1 MFANKV
7 VGVINSFEVA
17 SQRPPIFV
25 SPVDDVLVD
34 CCLCFAHRWKGM
46 APSYKEM
53 SLQQRKHALGRLLSL
68 LEDGVLPWGSFTIV
82 ADEMGVTRSTISRLW
97 GLARGAREQSL
108 ILTPEIA
115 SRNNSRAK
123 SLKYS
128 HAEFRQGLKEIPRR
142 RRKTYRST
150 AKAMGVSLN
159 TVQRMLLHEDVCR
172 VHTSSLKPT
181 LTEENKMSRMEL
193 ALSFVDKNNP
203 SQFENMEDLIHIDEK
218 WFFLTKDG
226 QRFIIAADEEEPY
239 RHVQHK
245 NFMTKVMFI
254 DEKWFFLTKDGQRFI
269 IAADEEEPYR
279 HVQHKNFMTKVM
291 FLCAVARPR
300 YDTNKNAWFDG
311 KIGIWP
317 IGKWEPAKRKSKNR
331 AKGTPVWKNQLINR
345 DVYREYLIQKLL
357 PAVKEKWPRNNARI
371 RLQQDGAKSHI
382 LEDDVEFK
390 EAVQQIGLNLTVFT
404 QAPNSP
410 DTNILDLGFFRAI
423 QSAND
428 ACPDN
433 EEELIKSVEKAYG
446 EYPWCKLNFVWLT
459 LQSCLNKI
467 IEHDGGN
474 DYKIPHMGKESL
486 WRRGRLPEVL
496 HVTPAANA
504 WLNPTMDD
512 DSDEDSDDSGDEM
525 LFPMSTAT
533 STVAMDGE
541 GGENA
546 PTDGITTT
554 GV

>member
-1 MFANKV
+1 MFAKSL
-7 VGVINSFEVA
+7 GCHKFIQSWIA
-17 SQRPPIFV
+17 STTHFV
-25 SPVDDVLVD
+25 LPVDDVLVD
-34 CCLCFAHRWKGM
+34 CCLCFAHRWTGM

-53 SLQQRKHALGRLLSL
+53 SLQLWKRALGLLLSR
-68 LEDGVLPWGSFTIV
+68 LENGVLPWGSFTIV
-82 ADEMGVTRSTISRLW
+82 ADQIGVSRSTISRLW
-97 GLARGAREQSL
+97 GQARGARKQSL
-108 ILTPEIA
+108 IITPEIA
-115 SRNNSRAK
+115 SQNNSRAK

-128 HAEFRQGLKEIPRR
+128 HAEFRQGLKEIPWCRC
-142 RRKTYRST
+142 KTYRST

-159 TVQRMLLHEDVCR
+159 TVQRMLLQKDVCR
-172 VHTSSLKPT
+172 IHTSSLKPT
-181 LTEENKMSRMEL
+181 LMEENKMSRMEL
-193 ALSFVDKNNP
+193 ALSFIDKNNTRK
-203 SQFENMEDLIHIDEK
+203 FENMEDLIHIDEK
-218 WFFLTKDG
+218 WFYLTKDG
-226 QRFIIAADEEEPY
+226 QRFIIVADEEEPY

-245 NFMTKVMFI
+245 S
-254 DEKWFFLTKDGQRFI
+254 FLTKI
-269 IAADEEEPYR
+269 
-279 HVQHKNFMTKVM
+279 M

-317 IGKWEPAKRKSKNR
+317 IGKWELAKRSSKKQ
-331 AKGTPVWKNQLINR
+331 AKGTPVWKNQLINQ
-345 DVYREYLIQKLL
+345 DVYREYLIQKFL
-357 PAVKEKWPRNNARI
+357 PAVKEKWPRSNARI
-371 RLQQDGAKSHI
+371 WLQQDGAKSHI

-423 QSAND
+423 QSFNN

-446 EYPWCKLNFVWLT
+446 EYPWRKLNFVWLT

-467 IEHDGGN
+467 IEDDGGN
-474 DYKIPHMGKESL
+474 DYKIPHMGKENL
-486 WRRGRLPEVL
+486 WRRGLLPEVL

-512 DSDEDSDDSGDEM
+512 DSDQDSDDSGDEM

-533 STVAMDGE
+533 SMVEMDGE
-541 GGENA
+541 GGENT